1 MKLYSNGGKYSAD
14 SKPQNKK
21 RKSSREATDVLSKR
35 TVVRDQVNDYGNRSA
50 NLSHEERIAARK
62 AESRKRQ
69 NRNMWITAALI
80 FFGIIAATL
89 IFLLVRKVKVSNDY
103 QKLAQ
108 QIQQAEDAH
117 AATTPSENM
126 EEPEV
131 TISGTF
137 PEETVDKPDEETIL
151 PKYQAL
157 YEENPEFFGW
167 IRMDDTALDYP
178 VMRSS
183 EDNDEYL
190 YGDFEGDY
198 CYAGVPFAD
207 YRCDRDS
214 DNILIYG
221 HNIRDGSMF
230 RSLFKYEDKNYW
242 REHPTIMFSDLYGDY
257 EYEVLAVFRDRVYY
271 KYEDVFKFYQFMDAE
286 NAEDFDYAIS
296 QFKEKSLYD
305 TGVNAEYGDKLIT
318 LITCAYHVE
327 DGRFVVV
334 ARRK

>member
-1 MKLYSNGGKYSAD
+1 MKLYSKGGKFSAD
-14 SKPQNKK
+14 PKPQPTKANP
-21 RKSSREATDVLSKR
+21 SRRAADASGR
-35 TVVRDQVNDYGNRSA
+35 TALPNQTRERANHSA
-50 NLSHEERIAARK
+50 DLHRERRTAARK
-62 AESRKRQ
+62 AEARKRQ
-69 NRNMWITAALI
+69 NRRIWINAALI

-89 IFLLVRKVKVSNDY
+89 IFLVARKVKVTNDY
-103 QKLAQ
+103 RKLAQ
-108 QIQQAEDAH
+108 QIQQAEEAH
-117 AATTPSENM
+117 GATTPSVEA

-131 TISGTF
+131 TIPGTI
-137 PEETVDKPDEETIL
+137 PVEPDQPVDETIL

-167 IRMDDTALDYP
+167 IRLEDTVLDYP
-178 VMRSS
+178 VMRSF

-230 RSLFKYEDKNYW
+230 RPLFKYEDEDYW

-257 EYEVLAVFRDRVYY
+257 EYEILAVFRDRVYN
-271 KYEDVFKFYQFMDAE
+271 KSDDVFKFYQFMDAE
-286 NAEDFDYAIS
+286 NAEEFDYAIS
-296 QFKEKSLYD
+296 QFKEKSIYD
-305 TGVNAEYGDKLIT
+305 TGVDAEYGDKLIT
-318 LITCAYHVE
+318 LVTCAYHE
-327 DGRFVVV
+327 NEGRFVVV

>member
-1 MKLYSNGGKYSAD
+1 MKLYSKGGKFSAD
-14 SKPQNKK
+14 PKPNNIKTYPS
-21 RKSSREATDVLSKR
+21 RKVADLSASAAVNNHVNDHGHRTVDDSRE
-35 TVVRDQVNDYGNRSA
+35 Q
-50 NLSHEERIAARK
+50 RIAARQ
-62 AESRKRQ
+62 AEYRRRQ
-69 NRNMWITAALI
+69 NRNIWIGAALI

-89 IFLLVRKVKVSNDY
+89 LFLLVRKVKVTNDY
-103 QKLAQ
+103 RKLAQ
-108 QIQQAEDAH
+108 QIQQAEEDH
-117 AATTPSENM
+117 ASTNSSGYIS
-126 EEPEV
+126 EPEV
-131 TISGTF
+131 IIPGTIPVEPSDQ
-137 PEETVDKPDEETIL
+137 PVVETIL

-167 IRMDDTALDYP
+167 IRMEGTVLDYP
-178 VMRSS
+178 VMRSF

-207 YRCDRDS
+207 YRSERDS

-230 RSLFKYEDKNYW
+230 RPLFKYEDEDYW

-305 TGVNAEYGDKLIT
+305 TGVDAEYGDKLIT

>member
-1 MKLYSNGGKYSAD
+1 MKLYSKGGKFSAD
-14 SKPQNKK
+14 PKPKNINSNPSQEPVDLTG
-21 RKSSREATDVLSKR
+21 RAAVH
-35 TVVRDQVNDYGNRSA
+35 DQVSDRGHHSA
-50 NLSHEERIAARK
+50 DDSHAQRIAARK
-62 AESRKRQ
+62 AEYRRRQ
-69 NRNMWITAALI
+69 NRNIWIGAALI

-89 IFLLVRKVKVSNDY
+89 LFLLVRKVKVTNDY
-103 QKLAQ
+103 RKLAQ
-108 QIQQAEDAH
+108 QIQQAEEDHVSAD
-117 AATTPSENM
+117 PSENLN
-126 EEPEV
+126 EPEAIIPG
-131 TISGTF
+131 TIPVAPSDQ
-137 PEETVDKPDEETIL
+137 PVVETIL

-157 YEENPEFFGW
+157 YEDNPEFFGW
-167 IRMDDTALDYP
+167 IRMDDTVLDYP

-230 RSLFKYEDKNYW
+230 RPLFKYEDEDYW

-305 TGVNAEYGDKLIT
+305 TGVDAEYGDKLIT